1 VLDSIAARLP
11 VTIILTAGA
20 VILSL
25 LVGIP
30 LGVLAGVRPNSR
42 TDRLVSAVAALGVAT
57 PNFWLGILLV
67 FFFAQQLR
75 WLPSFGFKSPAED
88 GLGAMLRHMLLPW
101 ITLAAA
107 RTVEVVRQVRSGM
120 AETVTQEFV
129 RTARAK
135 GLSHRVVVLK
145 HALPNVLIPVV
156 TVTGLAVGYLLSGAV
171 VVEVVFLLPGMGT
184 LAVEAMLQ
192 RDFPLTQGVVLVAA
206 VATIAANLMADIAYA
221 LIDPRIRYD

>member
-1 VLDSIAARLP
+1 
-11 VTIILTAGA
+11 
-20 VILSL
+20 
-25 LVGIP
+25 
-30 LGVLAGVRPNSR
+30 
-42 TDRLVSAVAALGVAT
+42 
-57 PNFWLGILLV
+57 
-67 FFFAQQLR
+67 
-75 WLPSFGFKSPAED
+75 
-88 GLGAMLRHMLLPW
+88 MLLPW